1 MNKIKAINITGIRG
15 VKDRFP
21 LLLDKRSILIFGEN
35 GTGKSSLTDALEWFY
50 KDRIEHLSSEEVGT
64 KNALRNIFLL
74 ANEDAKVE
82 ILFANKNFDN
92 EKSINNSLTIFNSN
106 SSKEFANYYLNSNN
120 ENLILRYRD
129 LVQFIT
135 ATKSEKLIY
144 LQRIIGFNEV
154 REIRGLLKKFTTKYS
169 KEIKQAG
176 YSNKKSQQQ
185 SILMQCL
192 GQNIVSPKQF
202 FDTCNRLIEPL
213 KLGKKISS
221 YKDARQI
228 LKSIEEKEDIEQ
240 IEQIAFHNK
249 IAEVLAEN
257 DTEIDEIQKVYKT
270 YYRTFTELKKD
281 ADKLS
286 KLQLLK
292 LLTEG
297 LNVLKKDVV
306 KDNYCPLCQQDKNKI
321 QLIKELAKRI
331 EDLKELEKEKNKI
344 EEYAEELNSI
354 LETSTS
360 SITSLL
366 KEKLLKE
373 KENATT
379 LKKLQ
384 NLKLS
389 LTSYN
394 HELKKDILSKEVLTE
409 PSKLTIDRKENKD
422 LIAAAKKNAK
432 DILDSQKGNIKIQIA
447 VKLSRAIDA
456 YINHRR
462 LEKEQEVL
470 TNRHI
475 TFDALYSD
483 FIKRQ
488 EEALDGF
495 LKMFSSEINK
505 YYNLMNPG
513 EKVEDIKLIPIKD
526 KTGEELEG
534 ITIDF
539 KFFNKRKTP
548 PSALLSESHINC
560 LGISFFLA
568 SVKAFNKVNRFV
580 VLDDVISS
588 FDSNHRTR
596 FIRMLVNEFEDY
608 QIILLTHEKDFFDIA
623 SSEAKR
629 KNWLVTSLSWTA
641 ENGTS
646 FETPL
651 IDLRATIEQ
660 KIAAKNTDGLGND
673 IRKYGERQLKQ
684 IANNIEAKVVFR
696 FNEQNEERML
706 NELLSSVQGTIN
718 KQSPSDLKNKN
729 NIDSILGSPLLIG
742 NKTSHDNT
750 FKENISDLEVF
761 WDDIKQL
768 VKTFYCGEEKC
779 KSFVAMRFYDT
790 AKNQIRCKCGKLYYD
805 WKK

>member
-1 MNKIKAINITGIRG
+1 MNKIKSINITGIRG
-15 VKDRFP
+15 VKDKFP
-21 LLLDKRSILIFGEN
+21 LNLDKKSILIYGEN

-50 KDRIEHLSSEEVGT
+50 KDKIEHLSSAEVGT
-64 KNALRNIFLL
+64 KNALRNIFLPDSD
-74 ANEDAKVE
+74 EAKVE
-82 ILFANKNFDN
+82 IFYANKNLDN
-92 EKSINNSLTIFNSN
+92 EKTISNSLTVFNSN
-106 SSKEFANYYLNSNN
+106 SSKEFYNYSIQSSN

-135 ATKSEKLIY
+135 ATKTEKLTY
-144 LQRIIGFNEV
+144 LQGIIGFNEV
-154 REIRGLLKKFTTKYS
+154 REIRALLKKFAAKYS
-169 KEIKQAG
+169 REIKQAA

-185 SILMQCL
+185 SILMECL

-202 FDTCNRLIEPL
+202 FDACNKLIEPL

-228 LKSIEEKEDIEQ
+228 LKSIEEKEDTEQ
-240 IEQIAFHNK
+240 IEQIAFYNK
-249 IAEVLAEN
+249 IAETLAEIET
-257 DTEIDEIQKVYKT
+257 DIDEIQKVYKT
-270 YYRTFTELKKD
+270 YYNSFTELKKD

-292 LLTEG
+292 LLTDG

-306 KDNYCPLCQQDKNKI
+306 KDNFCPLCQQDINKI

-331 EDLKELEKEKNKI
+331 DDLKELEKEKNKV
-344 EEYAEELNSI
+344 EEEAEELSGILENSI
-354 LETSTS
+354 S

-373 KENATT
+373 KENAVT

-394 HELKKDILSKEVLTE
+394 EELKKDILSKEVLTE
-409 PSKLTIDRKENKD
+409 PSKLTIDRKEIKD
-422 LIAAAKKNAK
+422 LIAEAKKKAK
-432 DILDSQKGNIKIQIA
+432 EILDSQKGNIKIQIA

-475 TFDALYSD
+475 TFDALNSD

-568 SVKAFNKVNRFV
+568 SVKAFNKANRFI

-596 FIRMLVNEFEDY
+596 FVRMLIDEFDDY
-608 QIILLTHEKDFFDIA
+608 QIILLTHEKDFFDIV

-629 KNWLVTSLSWTA
+629 KNWLITSLSWTV
-641 ENGTS
+641 EKGTS

-660 KIAAKNTDGLGND
+660 KISAKNTDGLGND
-673 IRKYGERQLKQ
+673 IRKYGERQLKH
-684 IANNIEAKVVFR
+684 IANNIEAKVAFR
-696 FNEQNEERML
+696 FDGQNEERML
-706 NELLSSVQGTIN
+706 NELLTAVQGTIN
-718 KQSPSDLKNKN
+718 KHSPSDLKTKN
-729 NIDSILGSPLLIG
+729 NIDRILGLPMFIG
-742 NKTSHDNT
+742 NKTSHDDT

-761 WDDIKQL
+761 WEDIKQL
-768 VKTFYCGEEKC
+768 VKAFYCGEEKC
-779 KSFVAMRFYDT
+779 KSFVAMRFFDT
-790 AKNQIRCKCGKLYYD
+790 AKNQIRCKCGKVSYD